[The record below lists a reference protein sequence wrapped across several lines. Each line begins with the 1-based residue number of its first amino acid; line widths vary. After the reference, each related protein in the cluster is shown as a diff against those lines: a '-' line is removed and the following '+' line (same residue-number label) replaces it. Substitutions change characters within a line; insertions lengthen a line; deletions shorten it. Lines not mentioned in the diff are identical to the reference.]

1 MLNKI
6 MVQGRI
12 ANPIELKH
20 TRNDVPVCSFGVAW
34 SEKTKNKENTCFFN
48 CVAYNN
54 NAEFISRYFSK
65 GDPIIVIGKLLI
77 RKYTDSNNQSKS
89 STEIIV
95 ESAEF
100 NIKSNNQPKQSSN
113 SSNDVDI
120 IDDFGDMP
128 F

>member
-6 MVQGRI
+6 IIQGRI

-20 TRNDVPVCSFGVAW
+20 TRNDIPVCSFGVAW
-34 SEKTKNKENTCFFN
+34 SEKSKNKENTCFFN

-54 NAEFISRYFSK
+54 NAEFISRYFNK

-89 STEIIV
+89 TTEIIV
-95 ESAEF
+95 ESTEF
-100 NIKSNNQPKQSSN
+100 NIKNNNISKN
-113 SSNDVDI
+113 SDFKDVADDT
-120 IDDFGDMP
+120 IDLP